1 MKRLSVLWLTVLA
14 GGCATVTP
22 SDPGTGGTGGTG
34 GMTGTGGTAATG
46 GMGGE
51 PSINSA
57 RLESLVV
64 KVGSRVMVVFDPDT
78 LEYDL
83 DVGQLARRLDV
94 EVVPE
99 DPDATVDVAWRGLG
113 VSLVDQLDVSAGV
126 GTLQVDVT
134 SSEGDE
140 NRTYAVSVT
149 RRDALVETD
158 SVEGDFGDS
167 VAANQD
173 TMVSGRWG
181 LPNGGVAR
189 VFRRGSGGWADEATL
204 EADDTAPGIRFG
216 EEVEIDGD
224 SVFVGAPS
232 APVSEDIG
240 TGAVYVFDRTGST
253 WRQVDKIQAP
263 EASVPRFGDQ
273 IAASGD
279 TLVVGASGAESSLG
293 AAYVFVRTDDDW
305 VFEQELGPTNGG
317 DASDFFGAAVAIDGD
332 TILIGAPGEDT
343 GQSGS
348 GAVYSFER
356 TGSVWTGAI
365 VKPDTPISSESF
377 GSAVAIDGDQF
388 VAGALGASD
397 GGIDSRG
404 AAYFFSRAGG
414 DWSQERRVVASSP
427 MELDYLGEAVDIQ
440 GDVAAVTATST
451 DFGNARTLIFVRAGT
466 NFWREDYSLRPEDVT
481 DELFFEMLDAV
492 IEGDTLFLPWRTEG
506 VAIVE

>member
-1 MKRLSVLWLTVLA
+1 MKTLSVIAVALLVS
-14 GGCATVTP
+14 GCATVTP
-22 SDPGTGGTGGTG
+22 SDPGTGGTGGIG
-34 GMTGTGGTAATG
+34 ATGGTAATG

-57 RLESLVV
+57 RLDSLVV
-64 KVGSRVMVVFDPDT
+64 QVGSRVMVTFDPDT

-99 DPDATVDVAWRGLG
+99 DPGATVDVAWRGLG
-113 VSLVDQLDVSAGV
+113 VNLVDQLDVSAGV

-140 NRTYAVSVT
+140 SRTYSVSVT

-158 SVEGDFGDS
+158 SVEGDFGDT
-167 VAANQD
+167 VAVNQD

-189 VFRRGSGGWADEATL
+189 VFRRGSSGWVDEATL
-204 EADDTAPGIRFG
+204 EADDTTPGIRFG
-216 EEVEIDGD
+216 EEVEIEGD
-224 SVFVGAPS
+224 TIFVGAPS
-232 APVSEDIG
+232 APISEDTG
-240 TGAVYVFDRTGST
+240 TGAVYVFERTGST

-263 EASVPRFGDQ
+263 EPSIPRVGEQ

-279 TLVVGASGAESSLG
+279 TLVVGAPGAEAGLG
-293 AAYVFVRTDDDW
+293 AAYVFVRTDGDW
-305 VFEQELGPTNGG
+305 AFQQELGPTNGG
-317 DASDFFGAAVAIDGD
+317 DASDAFGAGVAIDGD

-356 TGSVWTGAI
+356 TGSTWTGVI
-365 VKPDTPISSESF
+365 VKADTAVLGERF

-397 GGIDSRG
+397 GGLDSRG
-404 AAYFFSRAGG
+404 AAYFFSRSDG
-414 DWSQERRVVASSP
+414 DWSQERRVLASAP
-427 MELDYLGEAVDIQ
+427 MELDYLGEVVDIQ

-451 DFGNARTLIFVRAGT
+451 DFGNARTLIFVRAGN

-481 DELFFEMLDAV
+481 DELFFEMLDV
-492 IEGDTLFLPWRTEG
+492 TLEGDTLFLPWRTEG
-506 VAIVE
+506 VAIIE